1 MAKYVVEYSGQI
13 EVDAECELEAE
24 CVAATECSP
33 DNCRV
38 IVAPISEDDD
48 ENG

>member
-1 MAKYVVEYSGQI
+1 MAKYTVEYSGTV

-24 CVAATECSP
+24 CVAATECRP

-38 IVAPISEDDD
+38 ISGGGEEEDAS
-48 ENG
+48 